1 MKKLLFVLTLSVVLP
16 VATLAHASNIVGG
29 SNSDIVGGSN
39 SSIVG
44 GSNSSVSWVSIL
56 LQSLVTIVGG
66 SN

>member
-39 SSIVG
+39 SS
-44 GSNSSVSWVSIL
+44 VSWVSIL